1 MQNQMGGMGGKGKG
15 GAQQQPIQQT
25 PYQPP
30 VQQNPYAQQYYQPQF
45 RPQTFNNPFAQGGF
59 GQQPQMGGFGGK
71 GGGMYQPP
79 QQGFQGGMG
88 GKGGQQQL
96 PNYAQPYAQQLMQ
109 GQQGGMGGK
118 GGQQAYQQYQ
128 QQQPQSAAQQ
138 RAMQGDMGQQGPG
151 YDVGFAPP
159 PPDFNIEDF
168 HRGPQSRPPQQGA
181 QPTQGGMGGKGGQQ
195 QLPSYAQP
203 YVQQLMQRQQGN
215 QMDALR
221 ASMRGETPRPGMG
234 SMGGQQAYQQYQ
246 QQQGGMGG
254 KGGQMNEYPQPMTRA
269 MFGSIPIQRSQKLE
283 DTLQQIRQQMMQP
296 RRFGSIPIGQP
307 SGLAGLQQPTATTQ
321 AASTAPEQPYMGNY
335 LQ

>member
-1 MQNQMGGMGGKGKG
+1 
-15 GAQQQPIQQT
+15 
-25 PYQPP
+25 
-30 VQQNPYAQQYYQPQF
+30 
-45 RPQTFNNPFAQGGF
+45 
-59 GQQPQMGGFGGK
+59 
-71 GGGMYQPP
+71 
-79 QQGFQGGMG
+79 
-88 GKGGQQQL
+88 
-96 PNYAQPYAQQLMQ
+96 
-109 GQQGGMGGK
+109 
-118 GGQQAYQQYQ
+118 
-128 QQQPQSAAQQ
+128 
-138 RAMQGDMGQQGPG
+138 
-151 YDVGFAPP
+151 
-159 PPDFNIEDF
+159 
-168 HRGPQSRPPQQGA
+168 
-181 QPTQGGMGGKGGQQ
+181 
-195 QLPSYAQP
+195 
-203 YVQQLMQRQQGN
+203 
-215 QMDALR
+215 MDALR